1 MASSSGLRAAGWPV
15 KCVIIMWSLVVAA
28 SATAATA
35 GFVLLD
41 PVAGIQGVSL
51 PFFRLRRKPAALDG
65 MQSAHAPSGAARYAR
80 LTQPGAAGRLRLL
93 GPEGKSSALA
103 FAAGALLTILCDTML
118 PEAFDELR
126 DWTGA
131 LVVTGFAGS
140 LAISALWDQNAS

>member
-1 MASSSGLRAAGWPV
+1 MSQCGSLQIRPFSLRATYCSVGWGPT
-15 KCVIIMWSLVVAA
+15 SE
-28 SATAATA
+28 
-35 GFVLLD
+35 
-41 PVAGIQGVSL
+41 GVSL

>member
-28 SATAATA
+28 SAIAATA

-41 PVAGIQGVSL
+41 PVAGI
-51 PFFRLRRKPAALDG
+51 
-65 MQSAHAPSGAARYAR
+65 
-80 LTQPGAAGRLRLL
+80 L
-93 GPEGKSSALA
+93 GPEGQSSALA
-103 FAAGALLTILCDTML
+103 FAAGALLTMLCDTML